1 MYICKRFANVMY
13 CGTIVGIDF
22 YINTTRIQ
30 NKILYTMNYDVIVIG
45 SGPGG
50 YVAAIK
56 SAQLGF
62 KTAVVER
69 ENLGGICLNWG
80 CIPTKALLKSA
91 QVYNYVSHA
100 SNYGV
105 AAQPITPDLEAMV
118 TRSRGVADTMSKGVQ
133 FLLKKNKVDV
143 ITGTGK
149 VKPGKKVE
157 VTNAE
162 GEVAVYEAIHIII
175 ATGARSRNLPNL
187 PQDGKKII
195 GYREA
200 MTLPQLPKSMVV
212 VGSGAIGSEFAF
224 FYQSIG
230 VQVTLVEFMSN
241 IVPNEDDDVSAQIS
255 RSFRK
260 MGMKVMTSSSVEKV
274 DIEGDVC
281 HVTIQTKKG
290 TEVVDADIVLSAV
303 GVITNLEN
311 LGLEEVGIEV
321 ERTKI
326 VVDDYYRT
334 NVEGYYAIGDVV
346 HGPALA
352 HVASAEALVCVEKI
366 AGENPTP
373 VNYKNIPGCTYTTPE
388 IASVGMSE
396 KAAKEAGYEI
406 LVGKFPFTASGKAT
420 AAGSRDG
427 FIKIIIDAKTDLI
440 LGAHLC
446 GDNVTEMIAGLVV
459 ARQNGLTAK
468 QVAGSVHPH
477 PTLSEAIMEAI
488 EQAYGKA
495 VHL

>member
-1 MYICKRFANVMY
+1 
-13 CGTIVGIDF
+13 
-22 YINTTRIQ
+22 
-30 NKILYTMNYDVIVIG
+30 MNYDVIVIG

-91 QVYNYVSHA
+91 QVFNYVSHA

-143 ITGTGK
+143 ISGTGK

-162 GEVAVYEAIHIII
+162 GEVSVYEANHIII

-230 VQVTLVEFMSN
+230 VQVTLVEFMPN

-366 AGENPTP
+366 AGEDPTP